1 MPFILSRCTTFRLWC
16 ATFELMMRNLSIS
29 PLPFLQIFTFL
40 PKIIQKLIKFKTQ
53 GSNSKLLRVSFES
66 LIHLNRLIQLH
77 KDGKFEVS
85 STCHIYIYIY
95 IVILFEF

>member
-1 MPFILSRCTTFRLWC
+1 
-16 ATFELMMRNLSIS
+16 MRNLSIS

-77 KDGKFEVS
+77 KDVKFVVS
-85 STCHIYIYIY
+85 STCHTHIYIY